1 MKTTITGFII
11 SLVLLGSGATTARAA
26 SDPFVHRLRVWGGL
40 STQIEKVDFV
50 IAFTNGLFY
59 GNPEETAHLRTC
71 MNDNMTYEQAVAM
84 IDKYYADHPERWNQP
99 LAQEV
104 VIALTVQGGPCPFTK
119 AQDK

>member
-1 MKTTITGFII
+1 
-11 SLVLLGSGATTARAA
+11 
-26 SDPFVHRLRVWGGL
+26 
-40 STQIEKVDFV
+40 
-50 IAFTNGLFY
+50 
-59 GNPEETAHLRTC
+59 

-104 VIALTVQGGPCPFTK
+104 VTALTVQGGPCPFTK